1 MTPFAYKLPIRALW
15 LGLLSLLL
23 VGCQIDSEPKSELEK
38 IRERGVLRV
47 GTLNNP
53 LSYYIGPD
61 GPTGLDYELAREF
74 AKELGVKLEMK
85 PAYRLS
91 SLFPALKNGEV
102 DIIAA
107 GLSQSEERLKDF
119 RAGPAYYYVSQ
130 QVVYKKGDWRPRS
143 FKQLVE
149 RQQTLLKDNPELA
162 FFSVVDDSH
171 FEHTLLAK
179 QQKYP
184 DFQFHV

>member
-1 MTPFAYKLPIRALW
+1 MPNRFRA
-15 LGLLSLLL
+15 
-23 VGCQIDSEPKSELEK
+23 QKRARK

-130 QVVYKKGDWRPRS
+130 QVVYKKVTGDHAASNSWSNASKP
-143 FKQLVE
+143 
-149 RQQTLLKDNPELA
+149 
-162 FFSVVDDSH
+162 
-171 FEHTLLAK
+171 
-179 QQKYP
+179 Y
-184 DFQFHV
+184 

>member
-1 MTPFAYKLPIRALW
+1 M
-15 LGLLSLLL
+15 
-23 VGCQIDSEPKSELEK
+23 
-38 IRERGVLRV
+38 
-47 GTLNNP
+47 
-53 LSYYIGPD
+53 
-61 GPTGLDYELAREF
+61 DYELAREF

-130 QVVYKKGDWRPRS
+130 QVVYKKVTGDHAASNSWSNASKP
-143 FKQLVE
+143 
-149 RQQTLLKDNPELA
+149 
-162 FFSVVDDSH
+162 
-171 FEHTLLAK
+171 
-179 QQKYP
+179 Y
-184 DFQFHV
+184 

>member
-74 AKELGVKLEMK
+74 AKELGV
-85 PAYRLS
+85 
-91 SLFPALKNGEV
+91 
-102 DIIAA
+102 
-107 GLSQSEERLKDF
+107 
-119 RAGPAYYYVSQ
+119 
-130 QVVYKKGDWRPRS
+130 
-143 FKQLVE
+143 
-149 RQQTLLKDNPELA
+149 
-162 FFSVVDDSH
+162 
-171 FEHTLLAK
+171 
-179 QQKYP
+179 
-184 DFQFHV
+184 

>member
-91 SLFPALKNGEV
+91 SLFPALKTV
-102 DIIAA
+102 KWTSLPQLKPIRRATQRFSRRSCLLLRIAA
-107 GLSQSEERLKDF
+107 SGL
-119 RAGPAYYYVSQ
+119 
-130 QVVYKKGDWRPRS
+130 
-143 FKQLVE
+143 
-149 RQQTLLKDNPELA
+149 
-162 FFSVVDDSH
+162 
-171 FEHTLLAK
+171 
-179 QQKYP
+179 
-184 DFQFHV
+184 

>member
-1 MTPFAYKLPIRALW
+1 MTPLPINSHSRTLARLIKPALSRLPNRFRA
-15 LGLLSLLL
+15 
-23 VGCQIDSEPKSELEK
+23 QKRARK

-91 SLFPALKNGEV
+91 SLFPALKTV
-102 DIIAA
+102 KWTSLPQA
-107 GLSQSEERLKDF
+107 
-119 RAGPAYYYVSQ
+119 
-130 QVVYKKGDWRPRS
+130 
-143 FKQLVE
+143 
-149 RQQTLLKDNPELA
+149 
-162 FFSVVDDSH
+162 
-171 FEHTLLAK
+171 
-179 QQKYP
+179 
-184 DFQFHV
+184 